1 MNILS
6 GYFGQPDK
14 SPMPLFRWSCAVF
27 NNDRKI
33 RLVEE
38 TTHNLQYALGS
49 VRMPVSVKRQ
59 NDQLGLWFNRSV
71 RLAPAD

>member
-1 MNILS
+1 
-6 GYFGQPDK
+6 
-14 SPMPLFRWSCAVF
+14 VF

-33 RLVEE
+33 RLFEE

-49 VRMPVSVKRQ
+49 IRMLVLVKRQ
-59 NDQLGLWFNRSV
+59 NNQLGLWFNRSV

>member
-1 MNILS
+1 M
-6 GYFGQPDK
+6 
-14 SPMPLFRWSCAVF
+14 F

-49 VRMPVSVKRQ
+49 IRMLVLVKRQ
-59 NDQLGLWFNRSV
+59 NTQLGLWFNRSV

>member
-1 MNILS
+1 
-6 GYFGQPDK
+6 
-14 SPMPLFRWSCAVF
+14 VF

-33 RLVEE
+33 GLVEE
-38 TTHNLQYALGS
+38 ITHSLQYALGS
-49 VRMPVSVKRQ
+49 IRMPVLVMRQ